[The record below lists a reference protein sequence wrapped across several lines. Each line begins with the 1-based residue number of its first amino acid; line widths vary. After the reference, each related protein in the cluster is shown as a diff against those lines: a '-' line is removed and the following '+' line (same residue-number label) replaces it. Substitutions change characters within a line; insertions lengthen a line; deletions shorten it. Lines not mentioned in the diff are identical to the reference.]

1 MNCFVANHFVYKF
14 DLDLIHHK
22 NTWIYG
28 FEIFLILVCII
39 AWNWHKGFMRKSAKK
54 LMNATEE
61 DKHIL
66 SGLEQA
72 HFQSE
77 QEIKDNFSNYF

>member
-1 MNCFVANHFVYKF
+1 
-14 DLDLIHHK
+14 
-22 NTWIYG
+22 
-28 FEIFLILVCII
+28 
-39 AWNWHKGFMRKSAKK
+39 MRKSAKK

-77 QEIKDNFSNYF
+77 QEIKDNFKKF